1 MTACEHRNRGEGRR
15 AKARR
20 WPTFDGARALGRAPR
35 KGPASFRIRKFFP
48 AVNTRRPRQKNFEK
62 KLVHPSL
69 FPYLCLAQFR
79 TCLWSCV
86 GWRGS
91 DKRPINRQFQP
102 AAGGEPANPAKRG
115 TRLEATT
122 DRAFSSLS
130 ALQRLATEEA
140 CLSCRACGG
149 ENSFPI
155 DGVSRI
161 GVLPSRDL
169 PTAQHMIGT
178 SPLRLCECR

>member
-1 MTACEHRNRGEGRR
+1 MSGNAAEGSNGQRARLRR
-15 AKARR
+15 RR
-20 WPTFDGARALGRAPR
+20 PAQVEIGR
-35 KGPASFRIRKFFP
+35 KVFEFRKFFP
-48 AVNTRRPRQKNFEK
+48 LVNTRCPRQKNLEK
-62 KLVHPSL
+62 KLVYRSL

-130 ALQRLATEEA
+130 TLQRSATEEA
-140 CLSCRACGG
+140 CLSCRACGEG
-149 ENSFPI
+149 VSFPI
-155 DGVSRI
+155 DGFSRTGVSQ
-161 GVLPSRDL
+161 GVRS
-169 PTAQHMIGT
+169 
-178 SPLRLCECR
+178 LRRCI